1 MKVNFDGATF
11 ANVNK
16 SGIGVVVRNSNGLV
30 IASLAQQVPQSYKVV
45 DIEALAAAW
54 ALELGLEICLDPVIV
69 EGDSNVTMKALATE
83 TRSLASFDVLI
94 QDAKIFSNCYSKL
107 LYSHTKRDSNKVAHS
122 LARLAINFLDYIVWM
137 EDFTQVSHVL

>member
-1 MKVNFDGATF
+1 M
-11 ANVNK
+11 NK

-54 ALELGLEICLDPVIV
+54 ALELGLEICLDPIIV
-69 EGDSNVTMKALATE
+69 EGDSNVTMKALPIK

-107 LYSHTKRDSNKVAHS
+107 LYSHTKRDNNKVAHS
-122 LARLAINFLDYIVWM
+122 LTRLAINFLDYIVWM

>member
-69 EGDSNVTMKALATE
+69 EGESNVIMKALATE

-107 LYSHTKRDSNKVAHS
+107 LYSHTKRDSNKVA
-122 LARLAINFLDYIVWM
+122 
-137 EDFTQVSHVL
+137 QV

>member
-30 IASLAQQVPQSYKVV
+30 IASLAQQVLQSYKVV

-69 EGDSNVTMKALATE
+69 EGDSNVTMKALAIK

-122 LARLAINFLDYIVWM
+122 LTRLTVNFLDYIVWM

>member
-16 SGIGVVVRNSNGLV
+16 SVIGVVVRNSNGLV
-30 IASLAQQVPQSYKVV
+30 IASLAQQVLQSYKVV

-54 ALELGLEICLDPVIV
+54 ALELGLEICLDPIIV
-69 EGDSNVTMKALATE
+69 EGDSNVTMKALAIK

-94 QDAKIFSNCYSKL
+94 QDAKIFSSCYSK
-107 LYSHTKRDSNKVAHS
+107 S
-122 LARLAINFLDYIVWM
+122 LEW
-137 EDFTQVSHVL
+137 